1 MKQLQTFKNDLLK
14 TRIVQTQNIEIKEGE
29 ISVLIESFAF
39 TSNNVTYGVA
49 GDTIGY
55 WQFFKATE
63 DKNNDWG
70 CIPVWG
76 FAKIIKSNVEELI
89 VGERLFGCFPPGDI
103 LNLKPIKVTN
113 QGFADGKEHRK
124 DLPALYNNYIRLSG
138 DANYDAS
145 IDNIRSLLFPLH
157 VTSFC
162 ICDALEDEA
171 YYEAEQILIVSASSK
186 TAIGVAQGLQETSN
200 TPSIIGLTSQK
211 NLDFVNNLN
220 CYDEVITYD
229 QLSKVNFNLKSVMV
243 DMAGS
248 REILGTL
255 HGSLGNNMLKCLT
268 DILNLKPIKVTNQ
281 GFADGKEHRK
291 DLPAL
296 YNNYIRLSGDAN
308 YDASIDNIRSL
319 LFPLHVTSFCICDA
333 LEDEAYYE
341 AEQILIVSASSKT
354 AIGVAQGLQET
365 SNTPSIIGLTSQKN
379 LDFVNN
385 LNCYDEVITYDQL
398 SKVNFNLKSVMVD
411 MAGSREILG
420 TLHGSLGNNM
430 LKCLTV
436 GMTHWDNEVTAEDAL
451 GQAMLRERTEFFFAP
466 AHIQKRVKDWG
477 HAWSITKRQMNLW
490 KLDLI
495 KALIGCK

>member
-49 GDTIGY
+49 GATIGY

-255 HGSLGNNMLKCLT
+255 HGSLGNK
-268 DILNLKPIKVTNQ
+268 
-281 GFADGKEHRK
+281 
-291 DLPAL
+291 
-296 YNNYIRLSGDAN
+296 
-308 YDASIDNIRSL
+308 
-319 LFPLHVTSFCICDA
+319 
-333 LEDEAYYE
+333 
-341 AEQILIVSASSKT
+341 
-354 AIGVAQGLQET
+354 
-365 SNTPSIIGLTSQKN
+365 
-379 LDFVNN
+379 
-385 LNCYDEVITYDQL
+385 
-398 SKVNFNLKSVMVD
+398 
-411 MAGSREILG
+411 
-420 TLHGSLGNNM
+420 M

-477 HAWSITKRQMNLW
+477 YEGYNQKTDEFMEARSNQSIDWMTVKEIAGLENFISTYEKFVRGDINPNEGIIVELS
-490 KLDLI
+490 D
-495 KALIGCK
+495 A